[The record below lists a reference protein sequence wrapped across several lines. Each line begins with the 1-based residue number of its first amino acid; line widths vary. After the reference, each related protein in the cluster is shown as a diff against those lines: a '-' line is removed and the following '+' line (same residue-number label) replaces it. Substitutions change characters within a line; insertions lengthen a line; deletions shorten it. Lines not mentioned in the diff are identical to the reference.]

1 MKRLRL
7 LVAGSKDPA
16 SICLTCALVLTPTV
30 ASAQGVGCSS
40 ADRPL
45 VGFAIGRSSPY
56 FDVSPETVDPTGGS
70 VLVNGG
76 WQVGGRAD
84 LSIGGPWRVRVEGSS
99 AWWEV
104 ERVTYDPTNGQVLSE
119 TSEGHVSVRQIGAQ
133 IGLRGGRA
141 PVCWYVL
148 AGGGLYSLSFRDDT
162 SRQSGVAITPGMEF
176 PTGARGRLQVEVQLH
191 IINTKGQPPVHGSTA
206 LAAAL
211 VVGWAYRF

>member
-1 MKRLRL
+1 MQQSFS
-7 LVAGSKDPA
+7 AGSKDPA
-16 SICLTCALVLTPTV
+16 SILIALVLTTTVGTGV
-30 ASAQGVGCSS
+30 ASAQGLGCSS
-40 ADRPL
+40 PDRPL

-56 FDVSPETVDPTGGS
+56 FDVSPETIDPAGGS
-70 VLVNGG
+70 IMVRGG

-84 LSIGGPWRVRVEGSS
+84 LSIGGPFRVRIEGAG

-119 TSEGHVSVRQIGAQ
+119 ISEGQVSVRQIGAQ

-141 PVCWYVL
+141 PVCWYVV

-162 SRQSGVAITPGMEF
+162 SRQPGIAITPGMEF
-176 PTGARGRLQVEVQLH
+176 PTGARGRLQVEAQVH
-191 IINTKGQPPVHGSTA
+191 IINAKGQPPVQGSSA

>member
-1 MKRLRL
+1 VQQQFRCSVLIAL
-7 LVAGSKDPA
+7 TLVPTVGAG
-16 SICLTCALVLTPTV
+16 V
-30 ASAQGVGCSS
+30 ASAQSMGCSS
-40 ADRPL
+40 PDRPL

-56 FDVSPETVDPTGGS
+56 FDVSPETLDPAGGS
-70 VLVNGG
+70 VLVGGG

-84 LSIGGPWRVRVEGSS
+84 LSIGGPFRVRVEGSS

-104 ERVTYDPTNGQVLSE
+104 ERRTYDPTNGQVLSE
-119 TSEGHVSVRQIGAQ
+119 TSEGHVGVRQIGAQ

-141 PVCWYVL
+141 PVCWYLL

-162 SRQSGVAITPGMEF
+162 SRQPGVAITPGMDF

-191 IINTKGQPPVHGSTA
+191 IITKGQPPVHGSA
-206 LAAAL
+206 VLAAAL

>member
-1 MKRLRL
+1 MQHSLSL
-7 LVAGSKDPA
+7 LVALA
-16 SICLTCALVLTPTV
+16 LTTTIGTGI

-40 ADRPL
+40 PDRPL
-45 VGFAIGRSSPY
+45 VGLAIGRSSPY
-56 FDVSPETVDPTGGS
+56 FDVSPETIDPAGGS
-70 VLVNGG
+70 VLVRGG

-84 LSIGGPWRVRVEGSS
+84 LSIGGPFRVRVEGSS

-104 ERVTYDPTNGQVLSE
+104 EHVTYDPNNGQVLSE
-119 TSEGHVSVRQIGAQ
+119 TSEGHVGVRQIGAQ
-133 IGLRGGRA
+133 IGLRGGRN

-162 SRQSGVAITPGMEF
+162 SRQPGVAITPGMEF
-176 PTGARGRLQVEVQLH
+176 PAGARGRLQVEVQLH
-191 IINTKGQPPVHGSTA
+191 IINTKGQPPVHGSAA

>member
-1 MKRLRL
+1 MQRL
-7 LVAGSKDPA
+7 
-16 SICLTCALVLTPTV
+16 SILIALVLATTVGTGV
-30 ASAQGVGCSS
+30 ASAQGMECSS
-40 ADRPL
+40 PDRPL

-56 FDVSPETVDPTGGS
+56 FEVSPETIDLAAGGS
-70 VLVNGG
+70 VLVRGG

-84 LSIGGPWRVRVEGSS
+84 LSIGGPWRVRVEGSQ

-104 ERVTYDPTNGQVLSE
+104 ERRTYDANTGQVLSE
-119 TSEGHVSVRQIGAQ
+119 TSEGHISVRQIGAQ

-148 AGGGLYSLSFRDDT
+148 AGGGLYSLSFRDDS
-162 SRQSGVAITPGMEF
+162 SRQPGVAITPGMDF

-191 IINTKGQPPVHGSTA
+191 IINTRPVYGSAA

-211 VVGWAYRF
+211 VAGWSFRF